1 MDFSRLRTGE
11 IVAAA
16 GGLALFVFLF
26 FDWFGGGPTFNVD
39 TLEETGISGWDA
51 LVDLPGFLIMLAGVS
66 GIALA
71 ALAASGRRLN
81 LPMPRGAGTA
91 ALGSLAVALILWR
104 MVAGSPSLKIGI
116 FLGLAA
122 AVAIAVGAI
131 MALREDGIEPLVS
144 VPGGRTRAVSTAAS
158 APAATAVATPPQ
170 SPPGTSVSSRSTRSS
185 GGSTKTRSN
194 AGGSTKTK
202 SRSGARK
209 TTARSGAKKTT
220 ARRGARKTTTRS
232 GARKTT
238 TRAKSSGSSTK
249 SRSGSSKRSSGSRS
263 SRSTPRSSGTRRRS
277 SRK

>member
-11 IVAAA
+11 IIAAA

-26 FDWFGGGPTFNVD
+26 FDWYGGSANFDVD

-71 ALAASGRRLN
+71 PLAASGQRLN

-104 MVAGSPSLKIGI
+104 MVAGSPTLKIGI

-144 VPGGRTRAVSTAAS
+144 VPGGRTRAVSTSAS

-170 SPPGTSVSSRSTRSS
+170 SRPAASVSSGSTRSS
-185 GGSTKTRSN
+185 GGSAKARSS

-202 SRSGARK
+202 SRSGSTK
-209 TTARSGAKKTT
+209 TKSRSGA
-220 ARRGARKTTTRS
+220 GKTTTSRS
-232 GARKTT
+232 VGAQKTT
-238 TRAKSSGSSTK
+238 TRARSSGSSTK
-249 SRSGSSKRSSGSRS
+249 SRSGSRKRSSGSRS
-263 SRSTPRSSGTRRRS
+263 SRSTSRSSGTSRRS